1 MRHAA
6 TKTTSLKWARSSD
19 DERLRYHVQQCDYSD
34 NEQDLQVTRRVRKD
48 NHRLVDD
55 DRRLIRLKYMKK
67 HRMKSHPMV
76 LDIACQSVEFHCA
89 VLQLVGAEIPYAVVP
104 ADASRWGL
112 VVKLWSA
119 GIPYALVPA
128 VASRWGPIQKFVT
141 SF

>member
-1 MRHAA
+1 MIQHF
-6 TKTTSLKWARSSD
+6 TKLHIH
-19 DERLRYHVQQCDYSD
+19 EQQCDHSVHHDDNILQDIIAECVEEEMELQSD
-34 NEQDLQVTRRVRKD
+34 LHVQLQVDED
-48 NHRLVDD
+48 NNKLADD

-112 VVKLWSA
+112 VKVRL
-119 GIPYALVPA
+119 
-128 VASRWGPIQKFVT
+128 
-141 SF
+141 